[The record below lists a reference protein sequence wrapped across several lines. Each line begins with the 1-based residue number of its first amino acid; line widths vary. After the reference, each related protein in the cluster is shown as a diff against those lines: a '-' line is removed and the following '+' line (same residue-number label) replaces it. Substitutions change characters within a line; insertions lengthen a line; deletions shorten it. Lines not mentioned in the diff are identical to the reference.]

1 MKLKHKK
8 HEFGTMFC
16 ARFGKKSVFRI
27 TNWYETLEEAR
38 ASLRSDFE
46 SGIKEAER
54 RGLKPEGF
62 SVTDVTEPF
71 RVWHSDGRLKFECV
85 LLAN

>member
-1 MKLKHKK
+1 MKRKHKG

-16 ARFGKKSVFRI
+16 ARLGKESVFRI

-46 SGIKEAER
+46 SGIREAER
-54 RGLKPEGF
+54 RGLTPEGF
-62 SVTDVTEPF
+62 SVTEPF
-71 RVWHSDGRLKFECV
+71 RIWQGSDVKFKFECV